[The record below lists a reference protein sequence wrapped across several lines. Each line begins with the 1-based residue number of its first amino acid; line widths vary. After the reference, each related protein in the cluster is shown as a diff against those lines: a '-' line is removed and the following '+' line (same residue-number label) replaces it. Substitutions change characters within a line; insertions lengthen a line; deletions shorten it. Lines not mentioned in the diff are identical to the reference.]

1 MRLHSACFIGKDI
14 ACVFKCIFFGE
25 ECKIKNVRMGRI
37 PPFWY
42 WVERDNYT
50 WIDMSRSSILPST
63 CASLRMTSGQ
73 RIAWSTD
80 RPATT
85 RGPSP
90 FFAQRTEFGIVAE
103 AGGFSLLR
111 QLWNIL
117 YYNIILNYIIFYY
130 IILYFILLY
139 FIMFYYIIL
148 YYVIF
153 NLLYYINFVV
163 LYYSILC
170 YVIVYYIVLYIIT
183 ILYYMWLLHF
193 IIYIYICFPSCKNRW
208 WSFAAF
214 NKSIQ
219 SYTVNAHVTFT
230 CIPFQDLPLQT

>member
-1 MRLHSACFIGKDI
+1 MYL
-14 ACVFKCIFFGE
+14 FFGG
-25 ECKIKNVRMGRI
+25 ECKIKNIRMGRI

-111 QLWNIL
+111 QLWTMKYIIIL
-117 YYNIILNYIIFYY
+117 YYFMLLYYLIFYYIIFYY
-130 IILYFILLY
+130 GILYYIWVHLIDYIILYFCCIILQYMILCYSLLY
-139 FIMFYYIIL
+139 CIIYYYYIIL
-148 YYVIF
+148 YVSIIF
-153 NLLYYINFVV
+153 Y
-163 LYYSILC
+163 
-170 YVIVYYIVLYIIT
+170 
-183 ILYYMWLLHF
+183 
-193 IIYIYICFPSCKNRW
+193 YIYICVFPIMQEQMMIICC
-208 WSFAAF
+208 
-214 NKSIQ
+214 IQ
-219 SYTVNAHVTFT
+219 QINPELH
-230 CIPFQDLPLQT
+230 D